1 MAKVENVDVNKVKV
15 SIEVSKEDFA
25 AALQE
30 AYVKSKSKFAV
41 QGFRKGKAPKSA
53 KVVGVGIST

>member
-30 AYVKSKSKFAV
+30 AYVKSKGNFAV
-41 QGFRKGKAPKSA
+41 QGFRKGKVPKS
-53 KVVGVGIST
+53 VVEN